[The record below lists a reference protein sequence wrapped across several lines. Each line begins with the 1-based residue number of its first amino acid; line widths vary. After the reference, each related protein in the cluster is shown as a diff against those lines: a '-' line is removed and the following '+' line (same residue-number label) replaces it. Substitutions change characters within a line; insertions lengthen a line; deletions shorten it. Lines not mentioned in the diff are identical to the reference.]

1 MPWIEDTPRG
11 RMLSRVGAAEAALY
25 HDDSGREP
33 ERTIF
38 EKMWALVKT
47 ALPRGAV
54 ILSVLTF
61 AGYAAALLQKRILTH
76 EFGAGP
82 EVDAFLAAFKLPE
95 LALQILVMGG
105 VVGPFLPLFLG
116 LNGEAKETA
125 REFARTIMT
134 LAALAMGIAAAVLFV
149 LAPQTIQFVAPGFVG
164 DQRTWYVDMFRLLCV
179 AQVLASVSMVLGEIL
194 VAERRWITYGVYDL
208 FYHAGIGGGALIL
221 APLIGIY
228 GAAVGAVAG
237 AAAGLAVRVF
247 GVVRTGFVI
256 RPSLALRVKGLGEF
270 LRLMMPKMVAQP
282 LTYIMGIYFVSL
294 ASTLAPGSVTDVDI
308 AQSFQS
314 LPETLIGVAFA
325 TAAFPALA
333 AAANAGDKRAFKRVF
348 ATNLATIAFF
358 STCAALGLLFLSRL
372 IITVLFKG
380 GAFDDTDVSQTTLVL
395 TILALSIPLESLT
408 ELMARSIYATHNT
421 SWPMVAAMAGFVAGV
436 ISAWELSPVIG
447 LAAIPIGYTFC
458 MGTKLAVLTA
468 VLQPRIAHMG
478 ASSRWTRALVR
489 DRWGNQLPERRPV
502 SPARVAVMSVAVV
515 ALMSGMAFAGTQ
527 ALGRASLAGPVT
539 TPWVPEHALRSPA
552 YTLPAAIAT
561 PAPTPDPSQIAV
573 DPAGSPTPPT
583 PATPSPTPGIFAM
596 DLYQPGDFVGEL
608 KDTWCV
614 PAAMQ
619 TSINIM
625 SVSPDVTRDT
635 QQKLFDLAVSVAGT
649 SYGGAD
655 PSGWATGLQSLG
667 YGKYEVGADS
677 NMNNAVKTVVTQIR
691 LTSRPAGLL
700 VWRGWHSW
708 VVSGFT
714 ATADPAL
721 TSNFT
726 VLSLRI
732 EDVWYP
738 RISNLWNKARNGASR
753 PPDSDVP
760 IKDLGVDYLVWN
772 QGKAYPGRDH
782 KYVYVMPTN

>member
-1 MPWIEDTPRG
+1 
-11 RMLSRVGAAEAALY
+11 MLSRVGAAEAALY
-25 HDDSGREP
+25 REEPEREP
-33 ERTIF
+33 EKSTVERLV
-38 EKMWALVKT
+38 ALVKT

-61 AGYAAALLQKRILTH
+61 AGYGIALLQKRILTH
-76 EFGAGP
+76 TFGAGP

-105 VVGPFLPLFLG
+105 VVGPFLPLYVG

-149 LAPQTIQFVAPGFVG
+149 LAPQTVQLVAPGFAG
-164 DQRTWYVDMFRLLCV
+164 EQRTWYVDMFRLLCV

-208 FYHAGIGGGALIL
+208 LYHIGIGAGALLL
-221 APLIGIY
+221 APIIGIY
-228 GAAVGAVAG
+228 GAAIGAVGG

-247 GVVRTGFVI
+247 GVLRTGFVI
-256 RPSLALRVKGLGEF
+256 RPSLSLRVKGLGEF
-270 LRLMMPKMVAQP
+270 LRLMAPKMVAQP
-282 LTYIMGIYFVSL
+282 LTYLMGIYFVSL
-294 ASTLAPGSVTDVDI
+294 ASTLAPGSVTDVDL

-333 AAANAGDKRAFKRVF
+333 AAANSGDKRAFKRVF

-358 STCAALGLLFLSRL
+358 STCAALGLLIFSRL
-372 IITVLFKG
+372 IITILFKG

-408 ELMARSIYATHNT
+408 ELMARGIYATHNT
-421 SWPMVAAMAGFVAGV
+421 AWPMAAAMAGFVAGV
-436 ISAWELSPVIG
+436 ISAWELAPVVG

-468 VLQPRIAHMG
+468 VLQPRMAHIG
-478 ASSRWTRALVR
+478 ASSRWTRAIVR
-489 DRWGNQLPERRPV
+489 DRWGNTVPERRPL
-502 SPARVAVMSVAVV
+502 SPLRVGAMSVAIVGLV
-515 ALMSGMAFAGTQ
+515 SGMAFAGTQ
-527 ALGRASLAGPVT
+527 ALNRATLADPVT
-539 TPWVPEHALRSPA
+539 TPWAPQVALRSPA
-552 YTLPAAIAT
+552 YSLPAVIAT
-561 PAPTPDPSQIAV
+561 PTPTPAPNAPSAAPTPDPSA
-573 DPAGSPTPPT
+573 SST
-583 PATPSPTPGIFAM
+583 PAATPGIFAM
-596 DLYQPGDFVGEL
+596 DLYQPGAFVGEL

-635 QQKLFDLAVSVAGT
+635 QQKLFDLAVSVAGS

-667 YGKYEVGADS
+667 YGGYEVGASSDI
-677 NMNNAVKTVVTQIR
+677 NDAIRTVARQIR

-714 ATADPAL
+714 ATADPAV
-721 TSNFT
+721 TGNFT

-738 RISNLWNKARNGASR
+738 RISNLWNKDRNGASR

-760 IKDLGVDYLVWN
+760 VKEVPKDYLPWN
-772 QGKAYPGRDH
+772 QGKSYPGRDH
-782 KYVYVMPTN
+782 KYVYVMPTA

>member
-1 MPWIEDTPRG
+1 
-11 RMLSRVGAAEAALY
+11 MLSRVGAAEAALY
-25 HDDSGREP
+25 QEEPQGEP
-33 ERTIF
+33 ERSLL
-38 EKMWALVKT
+38 ERAWSLVQT

-61 AGYAAALLQKRILTH
+61 LGYGIALLQKRVLTH
-76 EFGAGP
+76 TFGAGP

-105 VVGPFLPLFLG
+105 VVGPFLPLFVG

-125 REFARTIMT
+125 REFARTILT
-134 LAALAMGIAAAVLFV
+134 LAALAMGIAGAVLFV
-149 LAPQTIQFVAPGFVG
+149 LAPQTVGLVAPGFVG

-179 AQVLASVSMVLGEIL
+179 AQVLAAVSMVLGEIL

-208 FYHAGIGGGALIL
+208 LYHIGIGGGALFL
-221 APLIGIY
+221 APIIGIY
-228 GAAVGAVAG
+228 GAAVGAVGG
-237 AAAGLAVRVF
+237 AAVGLAVRVF

-256 RPSLALRVKGLGEF
+256 RPSLSLRVKGLGEF
-270 LRLMMPKMVAQP
+270 LRLMGPKMVAQP
-282 LTYIMGIYFVSL
+282 LTYLMGIYFVNL
-294 ASTLAPGSVTDVDI
+294 ASQLAPGSVTDLDL

-333 AAANAGDKRAFKRVF
+333 AAANAGDRRAFKRVLT
-348 ATNLATIAFF
+348 TNFLTITLF
-358 STCAALGLLFLSRL
+358 STIAALGLFVLSRL

-380 GAFDDTDVSQTTLVL
+380 GAFDDTDVSQTTLIL

-408 ELMARSIYATHNT
+408 ELMARGIYATRNT
-421 SWPMVAAMAGFVAGV
+421 YWPMAAAMAGFVAGV
-436 ISAWELSPVIG
+436 ISAWELSPVLG
-447 LAAIPIGYTFC
+447 LAAIPIGYTFA
-458 MGTKLAVLTA
+458 MGTKLAVLVA
-468 VLQPRIAHMG
+468 VLQPRMGQIG
-478 ASSRWTRALVR
+478 ASSRWARALVR
-489 DRWGNQLPERRPV
+489 DRWGNLTPQRRPV
-502 SPARVAVMSVAVV
+502 SPARVAAMSIAVV
-515 ALMSGMAFAGTQ
+515 GLVSGMAFAGTQ
-527 ALGRASLAGPVT
+527 ALNRATLADPVT
-539 TPWVPEHALRSPA
+539 TPWAPVNPLRTF
-552 YTLPAAIAT
+552 TLPEVITT
-561 PAPTPDPSQIAV
+561 PQPTPLPTLASAAPSTDLPV
-573 DPAGSPTPPT
+573 GSP
-583 PATPSPTPGIFAM
+583 TPSPTPGIFAM
-596 DLYQPGDFVGEL
+596 DLYRPGDFVGEL

-625 SVSPDVTRDT
+625 SVTPDTTRDT
-635 QQKLFDLAVSVAGT
+635 QQKLFDLAVSLAGS

-655 PSGWATGLQSLG
+655 PSGWAAALQSLG
-667 YGKYEVGADS
+667 YGKYEVGAGT
-677 NMNNAVKTVVTQIR
+677 NMNDAVWTVARQVR
-691 LTSRPAGLL
+691 LTMRPAGLL

-714 ATADPAL
+714 ATADPAV
-721 TSNFT
+721 TDNFT

-738 RISNLWNKARNGASR
+738 RISTLWNKSRNGMSR

-760 IKDLGVDYLVWN
+760 VKDLAVDYLAWS

-782 KYVYVMPTN
+782 KWVYVMPTK